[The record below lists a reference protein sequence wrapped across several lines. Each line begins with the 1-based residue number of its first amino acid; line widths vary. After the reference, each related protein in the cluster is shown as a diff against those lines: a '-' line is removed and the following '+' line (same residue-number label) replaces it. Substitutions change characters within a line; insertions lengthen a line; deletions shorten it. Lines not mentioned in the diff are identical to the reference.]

1 MMHRMAASKVNTW
14 SKLGRL
20 KLSKVPVLSA
30 RCQLGLKNFQR
41 VSPGR
46 LIVDTYHCA
55 KDVLQ
60 LREQNFKLNTCKKI
74 LEDSEP
80 PEAIYAQDVPR
91 HSTRENLL
99 YLESIQ
105 KTLHTWHCT

>member
-1 MMHRMAASKVNTW
+1 MNKIQVADPDIIVGHAIKDHDLDVMMHRMAASKVNTW

-20 KLSKVPVLSA
+20 KLSKVPRAYQRGANS
-30 RCQLGLKNFQR
+30 GLKNFQR

-60 LREQNFKLNTCKKI
+60 V
-74 LEDSEP
+74 
-80 PEAIYAQDVPR
+80 A
-91 HSTRENLL
+91 
-99 YLESIQ
+99 
-105 KTLHTWHCT
+105 